1 MSRFQVDGVL
11 QRRPGVLRRP
21 HRQDDGHLA
30 AAVVEAGLRRPV
42 PLSANRRQ
50 RLQLRKGRLGVV
62 AVLHNVLRQKL
73 AARLV
78 SDSEMPVFMEA
89 FSVGWRPRLVIG
101 AMPVSDFPEE
111 EFEEEEEG
119 EEEEEELLV
128 VAKDA
133 TE

>member
-1 MSRFQVDGVL
+1 
-11 QRRPGVLRRP
+11 
-21 HRQDDGHLA
+21 
-30 AAVVEAGLRRPV
+30 
-42 PLSANRRQ
+42 
-50 RLQLRKGRLGVV
+50 
-62 AVLHNVLRQKL
+62 
-73 AARLV
+73 
-78 SDSEMPVFMEA
+78 MPVFMEA

-111 EFEEEEEG
+111 EEFEEEEEG

>member
-1 MSRFQVDGVL
+1 M
-11 QRRPGVLRRP
+11 
-21 HRQDDGHLA
+21 
-30 AAVVEAGLRRPV
+30 
-42 PLSANRRQ
+42 
-50 RLQLRKGRLGVV
+50 
-62 AVLHNVLRQKL
+62 
-73 AARLV
+73 V

-101 AMPVSDFPEE
+101 AMPVSDFPETE